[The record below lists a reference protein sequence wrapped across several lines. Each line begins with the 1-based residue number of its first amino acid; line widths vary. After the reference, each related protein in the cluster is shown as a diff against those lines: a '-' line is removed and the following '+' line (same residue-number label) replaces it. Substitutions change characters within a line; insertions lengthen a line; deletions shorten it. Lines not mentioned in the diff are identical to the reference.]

1 MGCKR
6 SIFLYPLS
14 FLYGL
19 ITGFRNFLYNTEIL
33 KSHTFPMPVICVGNL
48 TAGGTGK
55 TPLTEY
61 LVNLLREDFNVVV
74 LSRGYKRKT
83 RGFLFAGENSRS
95 EDIGDEPLQIARKFP
110 GITVAVDRKR
120 VHGVREI
127 LEKKPDSQV
136 IILDD
141 AFQHRSITPGY
152 SILLSDFDR
161 LMIHDQM
168 LPYGNLRESIANMKR
183 ADIIMITKSPETI
196 TPIQRRLIVKEIQ
209 KAPYQELFFTS
220 ITYKTPLPVFD
231 DVKAEKDIF
240 SRRRKENPPGI
251 VLVSGIANP
260 KPLAG
265 YLQKL
270 TGEII
275 NLPFGDHHKFSNSD
289 FEKIMD
295 TWESLKSSRKYL
307 ITTEKDAVRIRE
319 FTNIAEAIRKVFY
332 YIPVVIKFLK
342 DNREEFDNLITE
354 YVGKNKRNNRIS

>member
-240 SRRRKENPPGI
+240 SRRRKENPTGI

-332 YIPVVIKFLK
+332 YIPVGIKFLK

>member
-127 LEKKPDSQV
+127 LEKKPDSEV

-196 TPIQRRLIVKEIQ
+196 TPIQRRPIVRKIQ

-231 DVKAEKDIF
+231 DVTGEKDIF
-240 SRRRKENPPGI
+240 SRRGKEGSTGI
-251 VLVSGIANP
+251 VLVTGIANP

-275 NLPFGDHHKFSNSD
+275 NLSFGDHHRFSNSD

-319 FTNIAEAIRKVFY
+319 FTNIAKAIRKVFY
-332 YIPVVIKFLK
+332 YIPVGIKFLN
-342 DNREEFDNLITE
+342 DNREEFDNLIIE

>member
-1 MGCKR
+1 MGSRR

-14 FLYGL
+14 LLYGL
-19 ITGFRNFLYNTEIL
+19 ITGFRNFLYNAEIL

-61 LVNLLREDFNVVV
+61 LVNLLREDFDVVV

-127 LEKKPDSQV
+127 LDKKPDSGV

-196 TPIQRRLIVKEIQ
+196 TPVQRRLIVKEIQ
-209 KAPYQELFFTS
+209 KAPYQELLFTS
-220 ITYKTPLPVFD
+220 TTYKTPLPVFD

-240 SRRRKENPPGI
+240 RRRRKENPPGI
-251 VLVSGIANP
+251 VLVTGIANA
-260 KPLAG
+260 KPLTG
-265 YLQKL
+265 YLKKL
-270 TGEII
+270 TGEMIS
-275 NLPFGDHHKFSNSD
+275 LPFGDHHRFSNSD

-295 TWESLKSSRKYL
+295 AWESLKSSRKYL

-332 YIPVVIKFLK
+332 YIPVGIKFLN
-342 DNREEFDNLITE
+342 DNQEEFDNLIID
-354 YVGKNKRNNRIS
+354 YVRKNKRNNRIS

>member
-1 MGCKR
+1 MGSRR

-14 FLYGL
+14 LLYGL
-19 ITGFRNFLYNTEIL
+19 ITGFRNFLYNAEIL

-61 LVNLLREDFNVVV
+61 LVNLLREDFDVVV

-127 LEKKPDSQV
+127 LDKKPDSGV

-196 TPIQRRLIVKEIQ
+196 TPVQRRLIVKEIQ
-209 KAPYQELFFTS
+209 KAPYQELLFTS
-220 ITYKTPLPVFD
+220 TTYKTPLPVFD

-240 SRRRKENPPGI
+240 RRRRKENPPGI
-251 VLVSGIANP
+251 VLVTGIANA
-260 KPLAG
+260 KPLTG
-265 YLQKL
+265 YLKKL
-270 TGEII
+270 TGEMIS
-275 NLPFGDHHKFSNSD
+275 LPFGDHHRFSNSD

-295 TWESLKSSRKYL
+295 AWESLKSSRKYL

-319 FTNIAEAIRKVFY
+319 FTNIAEAIRKAFY
-332 YIPVVIKFLK
+332 YIPVGIKFLN
-342 DNREEFDNLITE
+342 DNQEEFDNLIIE
-354 YVGKNKRNNRIS
+354 YVRKNKRNNRIS

>member
-1 MGCKR
+1 MGSRR

-14 FLYGL
+14 LLYGL
-19 ITGFRNFLYNTEIL
+19 ITGFRNFLYNAEIL

-61 LVNLLREDFNVVV
+61 LVNLLREDFDVVV

-127 LEKKPDSQV
+127 LEKKPDSGV

-196 TPIQRRLIVKEIQ
+196 TPVQRRLIVKEIQ
-209 KAPYQELFFTS
+209 KAPYQELLFTS
-220 ITYKTPLPVFD
+220 TTYKTPLPVFD

-240 SRRRKENPPGI
+240 RRRRKENPPGI
-251 VLVSGIANP
+251 VLVTGIANP
-260 KPLAG
+260 KPLTG
-265 YLQKL
+265 YLKKL
-270 TGEII
+270 TGEMIS
-275 NLPFGDHHKFSNSD
+275 LPFGDHHRFSNSD

-295 TWESLKSSRKYL
+295 AWESLKSSRKYL

-319 FTNIAEAIRKVFY
+319 FTNIAEAIRKAFY
-332 YIPVVIKFLK
+332 YIPVGIKFLN
-342 DNREEFDNLITE
+342 DNQEEFDNLIID
-354 YVGKNKRNNRIS
+354 YVRKNKRNNRIS